1 MYKFQCPKCLKE
13 FKQSCNYNRH
23 LGRKKPCK
31 RMLAPNSPEQPR
43 IALNS
48 PEQPRVPPKNF
59 RENTKN
65 ENTDILTDYKPIE
78 PKLKDICKYCN
89 VSCKSKNLHRHYRS
103 SCELI
108 PEIKRKYYLD
118 KYKNNKRHI
127 NKQNQLQIIENNKI
141 VNSHNTTNNTTNTN
155 TNSHNTTN
163 IQNNNNNITI
173 KINPFGQE
181 NIDLIPK
188 DKQFQLLNRV
198 FKMIPDTYRALY
210 YDAIENRNMYIPN
223 VNRPIV
229 KVFDGDEWDL
239 KSFDD
244 VSDIVSNKMQ
254 DTIQEWSEKYN
265 KKLSQSKQTALKNFI
280 QKCIKGEMEKQM
292 KNELRIFL
300 MSFSNRIKENV
311 DKEFNK
317 LESLTEDLCFIPEC
331 DIRT

>member
-1 MYKFQCPKCLKE
+1 MYKFQCSNCLKE

-23 LGRKKPCK
+23 LNRKNPCK
-31 RMLAPNSPEQPR
+31 RVEKKEPHITTYNHL
-43 IALNS
+43 L
-48 PEQPRVPPKNF
+48 PPSTTYNHI
-59 RENTKN
+59 TKN
-65 ENTDILTDYKPIE
+65 KELETQKNTDVSPNYELVEQNNNICETVDSKYIKCNYCS
-78 PKLKDICKYCN
+78 KKYAKKMLK
-89 VSCKSKNLHRHYRS
+89 RHLRNNCLY
-103 SCELI
+103 I
-108 PEIKRKYYLD
+108 PENKRKVLIEQ
-118 KYKNNKRHI
+118 YKNNKRHI
-127 NKQNQLQIIENNKI
+127 NKQNQLQIIENNKT
-141 VNSHNTTNNTTNTN
+141 VNSHNITNNTTN

-163 IQNNNNNITI
+163 IQNNNNITI

-188 DKQFQLLNRV
+188 DKQFKLLNRV

-265 KKLSQSKQTALKNFI
+265 KKLSQSKQFALKNFI

-292 KNELRIFL
+292 KNELKIFL

-317 LESLTEDLCFIPEC
+317 LESLDNCDL
-331 DIRT
+331 